1 MKMIVAKV
9 KHQQVFNMGDFIVQI
24 RNHLPG
30 NKETMS
36 KEGRQ
41 LKRKL
46 RNILRKYKWK
56 HWKGKWTREQGEE
69 RSIIDA
75 VITTGEYVETK
86 KPKKRYLKNTIKE
99 EKR

>member
-1 MKMIVAKV
+1 MLFQIKMIVTKV
-9 KHQQVFNMGDFIVQI
+9 KYQQVFNMGDFIIQI

-46 RNILRKYKWK
+46 RDILRKYK
-56 HWKGKWTREQGEE
+56 
-69 RSIIDA
+69 
-75 VITTGEYVETK
+75 
-86 KPKKRYLKNTIKE
+86 
-99 EKR
+99 

>member
-1 MKMIVAKV
+1 MLFQIKMIVTKV
-9 KHQQVFNMGDFIVQI
+9 KYQQVFNMGDFIIQI

-46 RNILRKYKWK
+46 RNILRKYK
-56 HWKGKWTREQGEE
+56 
-69 RSIIDA
+69 
-75 VITTGEYVETK
+75 
-86 KPKKRYLKNTIKE
+86 
-99 EKR
+99 

>member
-1 MKMIVAKV
+1 MIVAKV

-24 RNHLPG
+24 RNHLSG

-46 RNILRKYKWK
+46 RNILQKYK
-56 HWKGKWTREQGEE
+56 
-69 RSIIDA
+69 
-75 VITTGEYVETK
+75 
-86 KPKKRYLKNTIKE
+86 
-99 EKR
+99 